1 MGSMPDILNENQ
13 RRHFSVLL
21 TMLAQ
26 STFRV
31 EDLAM
36 ARTSAESA
44 VVEFIED
51 LPDGFEKRIEP
62 HVRSLREALT
72 RLAGEL
78 EIQPKRQ
85 SRRNSIRALLVT
97 EIVRL
102 EDSMARGLRGYGTVD
117 PRVQEVVD
125 PKLNVLI
132 RELQAIRR
140 ILEER
145 VARIQ
150 E

>member
-1 MGSMPDILNENQ
+1 MPDILNENQ

-26 STFRV
+26 STSRV
-31 EDLAM
+31 EDLAV

-51 LPDGFEKRIEP
+51 LPDGFAQHIEP
-62 HVRSLREALT
+62 HVRSLREALA
-72 RLAGEL
+72 RLAREL
-78 EIQPKRQ
+78 GIQPKRQ

-125 PKLNVLI
+125 PKLQVLI
-132 RELQAIRR
+132 RELQSIRR
-140 ILEER
+140 VLEER
-145 VARIQ
+145 VARI
-150 E
+150 EE